1 MRARPEAEGRGAE
14 SSERKTDMTFDTVT
28 VYLGRQCE
36 VGAEGEEEPLCAV
49 CGMHKILQYIKRI
62 AKT

>member
-28 VYLGRQCE
+28 VYLGRQCR
-36 VGAEGEEEPLCAV
+36 GAGEEPLCAV